1 MNLSDEKLMEL
12 SEVLS
17 DIAQELRKINDT
29 KKKEILRKAAD
40 EIRPYEV
47 NIALVLDELAK

>member
-1 MNLSDEKLMEL
+1 MNISDEKLKEL

-29 KKKEILRKAAD
+29 KKKDILRKAAD

-47 NIALVLDELAK
+47 NIALVLDELGK